1 MKLLPTNTKLGE
13 ESKQQLTELGN
24 KLKPYLKAYQ
34 ESRGAIAHIYTHW
47 KTTAKEG
54 AKKYAEQFMQDIGIS
69 KGYLSKLKTVNDFR
83 QKLIDSGE
91 PESFVHWYESQGIY
105 NCLLYTSPSPR
116 DRTRSRMPSS
126 A

>member
-47 KTTAKEG
+47 KTTAYEFIHNCR
-54 AKKYAEQFMQDIGIS
+54 QFYPQLACN
-69 KGYLSKLKTVNDFR
+69 KGLFR
-83 QKLIDSGE
+83 
-91 PESFVHWYESQGIY
+91 
-105 NCLLYTSPSPR
+105 YTYSP
-116 DRTRSRMPSS
+116 
-126 A
+126 